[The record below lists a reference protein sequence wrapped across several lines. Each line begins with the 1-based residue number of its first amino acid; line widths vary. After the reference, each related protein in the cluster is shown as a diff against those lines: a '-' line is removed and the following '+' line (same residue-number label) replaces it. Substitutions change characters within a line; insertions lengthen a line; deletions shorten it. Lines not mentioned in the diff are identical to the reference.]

1 MNKLIVFGILTIIIF
16 NSNNLHSQNYP
27 NIQTIP
33 TGQNLGDIVFLSSDT
48 LDCNFANPHE
58 TTDYTVSNIPY
69 TTQVNNGNVIPNMGL
84 TTYSPMLEIGFNFC
98 FFGQSYS
105 QFYINTSGWLSF
117 TPQFVDPNWIA
128 NGLYN
133 TPQNASPNSSNT
145 PLPNN
150 YYSNPKNCIFGAWQ
164 HWNPI
169 PTFGGSI
176 KYETQGIAPNRKL
189 IVSWVE
195 VPLQGQLYNSPNSN
209 ENGNFHIVLY
219 ESTNIIDVYIQSK
232 PSYSWFPFNEK
243 ATQGLYDP
251 NGTNF
256 IGLPNR
262 NTTIWSA
269 FNDAMRWTPSGNE
282 ISPSLV
288 WYEVGNPTPIAI
300 DTSMISVVIDSVDK
314 QYTCHLEYP
323 NCFRDWA
330 YQFCNLPDTVSV
342 GLTNS
347 SSTLENSE
355 VNSFRVFPNPIND
368 VATIIVNPE
377 FLDSKLKIVD
387 YSGKEVFS
395 SSIQTLQ
402 MALNISH
409 LNSGLYFLYI
419 DQDRNQRLKLIKL

>member
-1 MNKLIVFGILTIIIF
+1 MNKLIVFGILTIIIV

-27 NIQTIP
+27 NIQTNP
-33 TGQNLGDIVFLSSDT
+33 TGQNLGDTVFLSSDT

-69 TTQVNNGNVIPNMGL
+69 TTQVNNGNVIPNIGL

-128 NGLYN
+128 NGLYG
-133 TPQNASPNSSNT
+133 TPQDAIPNSSNT

-150 YYSNPKNCIFGAWQ
+150 YFSNPKNCIFGAWQ
-164 HWNPI
+164 QWNPVS
-169 PTFGGSI
+169 TFGGSI

-232 PSYSWFPFNEK
+232 PSYSWFPSSEK

-269 FNDAMRWTPSGNE
+269 FNDAMRWTPTGNE

-347 SSTLENSE
+347 SSTLENSY
-355 VNSFRVFPNPIND
+355 VNSFSVFPNPIND

-387 YSGKEVFS
+387 YSGKEVYS

>member
-1 MNKLIVFGILTIIIF
+1 MNKLIVFGIITIIV

-33 TGQNLGDIVFLSSDT
+33 TGQNIGDTVFLSSDT
-48 LDCNFANPHE
+48 LGCHFANPHE

-69 TTQVNNGNVIPNMGL
+69 ITQENTGNVIPNMSDDS
-84 TTYSPMLEIGFNFC
+84 YSPILNIGFDFC

-105 QFYINTSGWLSF
+105 QFYICSNGWISF
-117 TPQFVDPNWIA
+117 TPQIVDPNWP
-128 NGLYN
+128 N
-133 TPQNASPNSSNT
+133 TQMNALPNNPPNN

-150 YYSNPKNCIFGAWQ
+150 YYNNPKNCIFGVWQ
-164 HWNPI
+164 SWNPI
-169 PTFGGSI
+169 STFGGII
-176 KYETQGIAPNRKL
+176 KYQTQGTAPNRKL
-189 IVSWVE
+189 IVSWVN
-195 VPLQGQLYNSPNSN
+195 VPLAPQMYNSPNPN

-219 ESTNIIDVYIQSK
+219 ESTNIIEVFIQSK
-232 PSYSWFPFNEK
+232 PSYSWAQYQDK
-243 ATQGLYDP
+243 ATQGLYNP
-251 NGTNF
+251 NGDYF
-256 IGLPNR
+256 IGSPGR
-262 NTTIWSA
+262 NATVWSA
-269 FNDAMRWTPSGNE
+269 YDDAYRWTPSGNE

-355 VNSFRVFPNPIND
+355 FNSFRVFPNPIND

-395 SSIQTLQ
+395 SSIQTLYT
-402 MALNISH
+402 ALNISH
-409 LNSGLYFLYI
+409 LKSGLYFLYI
-419 DQDRNQRLKLIKL
+419 VQDRNQRLKLIKL

>member
-1 MNKLIVFGILTIIIF
+1 MNKLIVFGIITIIV

-33 TGQNLGDIVFLSSDT
+33 TGQNLGDTVFLISDT
-48 LDCNFANPHE
+48 VGCHFANPHE
-58 TTDYTVSNIPY
+58 TTDYTMSNIPY
-69 TTQVNNGNVIPNMGL
+69 TTQENTGNVIQNIGL

-128 NGLYN
+128 NGLYS
-133 TPQNASPNSSNT
+133 TPQNATPNTSNT

-164 HWNPI
+164 EWNPVS
-169 PTFGGSI
+169 TFGGSI

-219 ESTNIIDVYIQSK
+219 ETSNIIEVYIQSK
-232 PSYSWFPFNEK
+232 PSYSEFPFSEK

-314 QYTCHLEYP
+314 HYTCHLEYP

-330 YQFCNLPDTVSV
+330 YQFCNLPDTVSY

-368 VATIIVNPE
+368 VATIIVDPE

-387 YSGKEVFS
+387 YRGKEVFS
-395 SSIQTLQ
+395 SSIQTLYT
-402 MALNISH
+402 ALNISH
-409 LNSGLYFLYI
+409 LKSGLYFLYI
-419 DQDRNQRLKLIKL
+419 DRDRNQRLKLIKL